1 MDALRTHV
9 KEKIQIL
16 VVINS
21 PWGPLREAFLSLSE
35 ALGVR
40 SAIPPQDRDAD
51 NKTYGSHISRNHSAA
66 LNWVWHKIILT
77 ISFDP
82 IIYKNVQ
89 LDSGGALAAYFDRH
103 FAFEYYIRHGTR
115 SFLLSIRAL
124 LLLF

>member
-1 MDALRTHV
+1 MLPWLLIFDLESLPE
-9 KEKIQIL
+9 KE
-16 VVINS
+16 
-21 PWGPLREAFLSLSE
+21 
-35 ALGVR
+35 
-40 SAIPPQDRDAD
+40 
-51 NKTYGSHISRNHSAA
+51 
-66 LNWVWHKIILT
+66 T

-89 LDSGGALAAYFDRH
+89 LDSGGALATYFDRH